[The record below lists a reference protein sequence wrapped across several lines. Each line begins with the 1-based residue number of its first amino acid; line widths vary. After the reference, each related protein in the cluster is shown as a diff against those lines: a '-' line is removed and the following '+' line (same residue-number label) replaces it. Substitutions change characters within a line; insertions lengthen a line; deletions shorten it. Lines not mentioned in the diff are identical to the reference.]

1 MHQLASFLWRTYIW
15 SLMKLL
21 VVEDKPLVVRAAEI
35 AGERL
40 RMSVDCASDGW
51 DAIARLEA
59 ERYDAILIDAD
70 LPHRSGFGVLAF
82 LHEEHGRELPHVL
95 LLSSD
100 TGSVRRHLAEGTV
113 RVMRTTESAEELE
126 QALQSSAAWQS

>member
-1 MHQLASFLWRTYIW
+1 
-15 SLMKLL
+15 MKLL

-40 RMSVDCASDGW
+40 QMSVDCASDGW
-51 DAIARLEA
+51 DAIARLES
-59 ERYDAILIDAD
+59 EKYDAILIDAD

-82 LHEEHGRELPHVL
+82 LQEELGWELPHVL

-100 TGSVRRHLAEGTV
+100 TGSLKRHVVDGTV
-113 RVMRTTESAEELE
+113 RVMRTTESAEELQ
-126 QALQSSAAWQS
+126 QA